1 MAASSNCFPIGR
13 MRRFP
18 SMPIIHRGI
27 TLPQRSEHLSILFLM
42 QCTDRQPNAVSMWS
56 TPITG
61 MSLWFSDAPPFY
73 ALAFIMEA
81 LVRSLHCRSQ
91 QPTDLTRRYRFWPFP
106 LLDTPVAVAGGRFDT
121 PNRITERPFCEELH
135 GHFWRR
141 PFGLSDSKDSALQ

>member
-1 MAASSNCFPIGR
+1 MLGTGSSISLGR
-13 MRRFP
+13 SCP
-18 SMPIIHRGI
+18 SLNANGPSSVKQSADWYIMSVTTP
-27 TLPQRSEHLSILFLM
+27 EAFLEKWM
-42 QCTDRQPNAVSMWS
+42 Y
-56 TPITG
+56 
-61 MSLWFSDAPPFY
+61 F
-73 ALAFIMEA
+73 

>member
-1 MAASSNCFPIGR
+1 M
-13 MRRFP
+13 
-18 SMPIIHRGI
+18 
-27 TLPQRSEHLSILFLM
+27 
-42 QCTDRQPNAVSMWS
+42 
-56 TPITG
+56 ITG
-61 MSLWFSDAPPFY
+61 GIYTF
-73 ALAFIMEA
+73 ALADA
-81 LVRSLHCRSQ
+81 ARAQDSQPPQLNRSLHCRSQ